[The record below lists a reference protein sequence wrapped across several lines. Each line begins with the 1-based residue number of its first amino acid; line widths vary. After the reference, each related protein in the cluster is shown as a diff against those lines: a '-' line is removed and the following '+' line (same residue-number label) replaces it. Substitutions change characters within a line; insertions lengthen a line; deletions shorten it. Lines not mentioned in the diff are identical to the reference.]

1 MRRPIVPAPLSL
13 HLRPAAATW
22 AASRDCHEHDR
33 RSARE
38 IDFAMTA
45 PLKTVEAST
54 VVAVMR
60 ETGRRAKSA
69 ARALALAPTAQKDKA
84 LAAMAEAIR
93 AHQAHILSANADDM
107 AEAKAAGATAAFL
120 DRLGVDETRITALAG
135 GLDVRRALAAPV
147 LLVRAR
153 VNRLSGT
160 PRSLVA

>member
-60 ETGRRAKSA
+60 ETGQRAKSA
-69 ARALALAPTAQKDKA
+69 ARALARAVMSTQGHRTVPQTRLRLATRP
-84 LAAMAEAIR
+84 AMR
-93 AHQAHILSANADDM
+93 
-107 AEAKAAGATAAFL
+107 
-120 DRLGVDETRITALAG
+120 
-135 GLDVRRALAAPV
+135 
-147 LLVRAR
+147 
-153 VNRLSGT
+153 
-160 PRSLVA
+160 